1 MKQLYTFSANWCQG
15 CQAFKPVL
23 EAAQKQKMPIKTINI
38 DYEGDV
44 VEKYKVYT
52 IPTTILVEDEKEVR
66 RFTGYKNL
74 NQLINFYNGD
84 N

>member
-1 MKQLYTFSANWCQG
+1 VPRSELVVVKRE
-15 CQAFKPVL
+15 K
-23 EAAQKQKMPIKTINI
+23 AQKQKMPIKTINI
-38 DYEGDV
+38 DYEADV
-44 VEKYKVYT
+44 VSKYKVYT

>member
-1 MKQLYTFSANWCQG
+1 MKQLYTFTAPWCQG